1 MSPSSFTF
9 KLSVPNDPDS
19 TAIIGEVARHAAQ
32 YANLDAAA
40 ARAFAERAQA
50 AAATAFKAGGAT
62 SQAIFA
68 AADGAL
74 TMTIGAE
81 SVSERLS

>member
-19 TAIIGEVARHAAQ
+19 ANIIGEVARHAAE
-32 YANLDAAA
+32 YAELEAGVVQAFVERARAAA
-40 ARAFAERAQA
+40 VKAF
-50 AAATAFKAGGAT
+50 TAGGPT
-62 SQAIFA
+62 SQATFA
-68 AADGAL
+68 AAEGAL

>member
-9 KLSVPNDPDS
+9 RLSVPNDPDS

-32 YANLDAAA
+32 YANLQAAA
-40 ARAFAERAQA
+40 VQAFVERAQA
-50 AAATAFKAGGAT
+50 AAAKAFHAGGPT
-62 SQAIFA
+62 SQATFA

>member
-19 TAIIGEVARHAAQ
+19 TAIVGEVAKHAAE
-32 YANLDAAA
+32 YANLEAGAVQ
-40 ARAFAERAQA
+40 AFAERARA
-50 AAATAFKAGGAT
+50 AAAKAFTNGGAT
-62 SQAIFA
+62 SQAVFA
-68 AADGAL
+68 ANDGAL

-81 SVSERLS
+81 SVSQPLS

>member
-1 MSPSSFTF
+1 MSPSSFSF

-19 TAIIGEVARHAAQ
+19 TAIVGEVARHAAE
-32 YANLDAAA
+32 YANLGAAA
-40 ARAFAERAQA
+40 VQAFAERAQA
-50 AAATAFKAGGAT
+50 AAAKAFKNGSQT
-62 SQAIFA
+62 SQATFA

-74 TMTIGAE
+74 TMTIGDE